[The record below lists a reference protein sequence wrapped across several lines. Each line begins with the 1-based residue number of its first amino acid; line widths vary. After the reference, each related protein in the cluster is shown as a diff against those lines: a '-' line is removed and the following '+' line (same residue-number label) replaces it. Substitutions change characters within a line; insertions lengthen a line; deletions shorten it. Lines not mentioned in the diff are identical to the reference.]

1 MAVLGKIDL
10 KKVYSTKDGEKFD
23 ALEDAQ
29 IHNRILQFREMIGL
43 KNFKKKAKNG

>member
-23 ALEDAQ
+23 VLEDAQ

-43 KNFKKKAKNG
+43 KCFKKAKNG